1 MALGPYPRLS
11 ITGADQAG
19 RVVAALENATAELA
33 DTYRFLRDNPQLTTA
48 EDDAA
53 TAAANLASLT
63 LRIDAQLKLLYVWEK
78 RLADLPAIE
87 RWGA

>member
-1 MALGPYPRLS
+1 MALGPYPHLS

-48 EDDAA
+48 EDDAD
-53 TAAANLASLT
+53 TAADNLSSLIA
-63 LRIDAQLKLLYVWEK
+63 RIDAQVKLLDVWK
-78 RLADLPAIE
+78 NRLGDLPLIE